1 MLRETKLKSISLIRY
16 KVDFFIKVSHHSH
29 VAYRRG
35 ARKGAMS
42 DHEMTNA
49 NSIDPL
55 DYEACYVYKSQHE
68 VSHIAPRP
76 KKRRKITRVS
86 NISGASEISDV
97 LNFRPLLRGIE
108 NQQCCRLRSELFANS
123 WAVTEARIQEI
134 LNDANNET
142 LDNIL
147 EFVLNAGW
155 EEDSYT
161 IPTGFIVTGPNIS
174 SQEFLFNQISSR
186 LRAHINGS
194 VVIIRSTDVSN
205 IKSVLKQLIRDAISQ
220 GSEILDDNSS
230 YNIENGR
237 KLLNFDLKILHNFV
251 KQHGSTAITIA
262 FQDSEAFDTKIVGEL
277 VALFSSWRNRIPF
290 VLIFGIATSV
300 GLFRERISRAATTRL
315 YGTQFEVE
323 QTSSLL
329 ERIFL
334 RVVAG
339 AKVPLRLG
347 PDLISAI
354 LERQQDH
361 VQSIQAFVA
370 ALKYAY
376 MCHFY
381 YDALSVLNLTGKS
394 IQLSSILQKEHFEAV
409 RMLKSFRNFIEDNV
423 CTNSSREQMQLAQ
436 MLLTDDKVLLDEIKR
451 SITTKN
457 LSVIHLLRIIHVL
470 ITVSPE
476 APPKIYI
483 FQKAFRDGVEDLGLV
498 QKLISSLKRMI
509 PSELSDFIKKIKD
522 AVYGGAPELD
532 LSGWADEE
540 NEFFTELT
548 NIQEKIYAL
557 EEASLGVGH
566 RLKSSYTIHNKGLR
580 TTVVAQRIQLSY
592 EESTLTSEDKKYT
605 ALVDQLTQ
613 LLNNFFKFNKLE
625 PEFLHEVWTFDSVQ
639 RFREAFT
646 PRPRA
651 AIERALSTPSDY
663 LNNFEKSSR
672 GSSARPQATAML
684 YQMYLESGALINT
697 YDLWKVFSNAI
708 TTSSD
713 QKLDE
718 RDTLVFFY
726 QAIANLKMLG
736 MLKQS
741 KRKAD
746 HLAKLAWKGL

>member
-1 MLRETKLKSISLIRY
+1 
-16 KVDFFIKVSHHSH
+16 
-29 VAYRRG
+29 
-35 ARKGAMS
+35 MS

-55 DYEACYVYKSQHE
+55 DYEVHNSISACYVYKPQHE
-68 VSHIAPRP
+68 DTCIAARP
-76 KKRRKITRVS
+76 KKRRRITRVS

-97 LNFRPLLRGIE
+97 PNFRPLLRGIE

-123 WAVTEARIQEI
+123 R
-134 LNDANNET
+134 
-142 LDNIL
+142 
-147 EFVLNAGW
+147 
-155 EEDSYT
+155 DSYT

-186 LRAHINGS
+186 LRAHIKGS

-237 KLLNFDLKILHNFV
+237 KLLNFDLQILHNFV
-251 KQHGSTAITIA
+251 KKHGSTAITIA

-277 VALFSSWRNRIPF
+277 VTLFSSWRNRIPF

-300 GLFRERISRAATTRL
+300 GLFRERISRAATSQL

-370 ALKYAY
+370 ALK
-376 MCHFY
+376 
-381 YDALSVLNLTGKS
+381 
-394 IQLSSILQKEHFEAV
+394 KEHFEAV
-409 RMLKSFRNFIEDNV
+409 RMLKSFRNFIEDKV
-423 CTNSSREQMQLAQ
+423 CTNSSMEQLQKAQ
-436 MLLTDDKVLLDEIKR
+436 MLLTDDKILLDEIER
-451 SITTKN
+451 SIMTKN
-457 LSVIHLLRIIHVL
+457 LAVIHLLRIIHVL

-476 APPKIYI
+476 APPKTYI

-498 QKLISSLKRMI
+498 QKLMSSLKRMS
-509 PSELSDFIKKIKD
+509 PSDLLDFINKIKD
-522 AVYGGAPELD
+522 AVHGGAPELD
-532 LSGWADEE
+532 LAGWADEE
-540 NEFFTELT
+540 NEIFMELT
-548 NIQEKIYAL
+548 SIQEKISAL

-566 RLKSSYTIHNKGLR
+566 RLKSSYAIHNKGLR

-605 ALVDQLTQ
+605 ALVDQLSQ
-613 LLNNFFKFNKLE
+613 LLNSFFKIEKPE
-625 PEFLHEVWTFDSVQ
+625 PEFLHEVWTFDSMQ

-651 AIERALSTPSDY
+651 ALERALSTPSDY

-672 GSSARPQATAML
+672 GSSARPPATAIL

-708 TTSSD
+708 IASSG